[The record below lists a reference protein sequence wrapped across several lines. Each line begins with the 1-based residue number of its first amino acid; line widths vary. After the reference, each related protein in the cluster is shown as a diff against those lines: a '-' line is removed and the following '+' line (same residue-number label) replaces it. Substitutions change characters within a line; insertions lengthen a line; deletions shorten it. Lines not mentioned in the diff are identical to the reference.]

1 MFSVNSDIAFFIAPS
16 ASFAKHAVEKL
27 SSLDRYGAA
36 SSRLP
41 TLVFSS
47 DNVLDR
53 QSMVNG
59 RSGSIDLASN
69 SGSGDDDD
77 GDELNEEAVVGSLET
92 ALDAEMLESQDHMY
106 GPSGTTS
113 TFLIQGRGRI
123 NSTESSSS
131 AASSASSSTSI
142 LGSQLP
148 MLPPFARNQQQPQPQ
163 RRQTPLLRRTSS
175 VLDTKH
181 LRRLQDHIII
191 CGPFAHGHQIACYI
205 EELYKKERVDSAGRV
220 HLPTVLLLVKRF
232 PRDADFEN
240 LPRPLPANVYVER
253 GVSQNV
259 EDLLRVRAFEAK
271 AVLMIPG
278 HWKYHVDEFREE
290 SLEEL
295 SDHLIDYQVIM
306 STLSL
311 QTMHDLH
318 HEHLL
323 SSGSQQQFKQ
333 RGGLHDI
340 GERAGGN
347 PQKLTL
353 GCSVVRSHDSIKYF
367 AYKSSQSNHGHG
379 LHRVSSAQLFRRK
392 RSSRFFLSRSKA
404 AKMDDLSGREAEMLL
419 PAAFAPSYAAG
430 EVFVDSVLDTLLCQS
445 FFNPYVID
453 LVHALAGDYYSSG
466 HHHAVSSE
474 RTFASSMMKYFE
486 ARVVPPVM
494 NGLQSSSSGSV
505 QTNAHT
511 ANRAAA
517 LDRHPSISQAGS
529 LQGNSST
536 SVEYESDD
544 EDDDHVA
551 GLQQEPMDDF
561 RHPVLSTATVA
572 RELEGASFLS
582 IFARG
587 LEQGV
592 LVLGIYRRA
601 HDPRRGNTL
610 PYVFTCPDVDAEPT
624 VERGDCLHVITKH
637 HPPVCIQ

>member
-1 MFSVNSDIAFFIAPS
+1 MCFSANSDIAFFIAPS

-27 SSLDRYGAA
+27 SSLDRYGTA
-36 SSRLP
+36 SNRLP

-47 DNVLDR
+47 ENVLDR
-53 QSMVNG
+53 QSMVNS
-59 RSGSIDLASN
+59 RSGSIDLANN
-69 SGSGDDDD
+69 SDSGDDD
-77 GDELNEEAVVGSLET
+77 LNGENEANEGNQNV
-92 ALDAEMLESQDHMY
+92 ALDAELFEPQDHMY
-106 GPSGTTS
+106 VPPGTTS
-113 TFLIQGRGRI
+113 TFLIPGRRRI
-123 NSTESSSS
+123 DSTESSSS
-131 AASSASSSTSI
+131 VASSSASSSAST
-142 LGSQLP
+142 LASQVP
-148 MLPPFARNQQQPQPQ
+148 MLPPFSRVQQQPQ
-163 RRQTPLLRRTSS
+163 RRPAPLLCRTSS
-175 VLDTKH
+175 VLTTKH
-181 LRRLQDHIII
+181 LRRLQNHIII

-205 EELYKKERVDSAGRV
+205 EELYKKERIDSAGRV
-220 HLPTVLLLVKRF
+220 RLPTVLLLVKRF
-232 PRDADFEN
+232 PSDADFEN
-240 LPRPLPANVYVER
+240 LPQPLPANVYVKR

-318 HEHLL
+318 HEHLQ
-323 SSGSQQQFKQ
+323 SSGIQHRSGS
-333 RGGLHDI
+333 GGFHDI
-340 GERAGGN
+340 NERPGGAL
-347 PQKLTL
+347 QKLTL

-379 LHRVSSAQLFRRK
+379 LHRASSAQLYKRK
-392 RSSRFFLSRSKA
+392 RSRRFLSRSKA
-404 AKMDDLSGREAEMLL
+404 ARMDDLSGREAEMLL

-486 ARVVPPVM
+486 ARVIPPTM
-494 NGLQSSSSGSV
+494 NGMQSNSSSSSV
-505 QTNAHT
+505 QTNAHTGT

-517 LDRHPSISQAGS
+517 LDRHPSSQAGS
-529 LQGNSST
+529 FQDNSST
-536 SVEYESDD
+536 SIEGESDD
-544 EDDDHVA
+544 EDEDHM
-551 GLQQEPMDDF
+551 GLQQETMDDF
-561 RHPVLSTATVA
+561 RHPVLSTATIA
-572 RELEGASFLS
+572 RELEGTSFLS
-582 IFARG
+582 IFARS
-587 LEQGV
+587 LQQGV

-601 HDPRRGNTL
+601 HDLRRGNTL